1 MARPRIFISSTFYD
15 LRQVRDDLERSIRE
29 LGYEPVRH
37 EAGSVPYSKEEPLE
51 TAAYREVELCDVVVA
66 VVGGRFGT
74 ESHEEPG
81 HSISHVELRRALE
94 RGIQVFVFVDNNVLG
109 EHSTYKLNKD
119 NDTISYS
126 AVDDVRVFE
135 FLDELYSLPR
145 NNPIAPFEIASD
157 ITSYLKN
164 QFAGLFQR
172 FLQEQKRLTEMRVL
186 EEMNSIAKTLK
197 DVVGFLT
204 EERKSEEAI
213 KNILVANHPAFRRLA
228 TLTKTPYRVFFS
240 SRDEM
245 EAWLRARGFTMTV
258 PAPWEVGTVA
268 QWKNDKLGYIN
279 FTTRLFDDNDKLLL
293 FTEDD
298 WDDSWIE
305 LSVPVPTDDD
315 DDLRIPF

>member
-1 MARPRIFISSTFYD
+1 MAQPRIFISSTFYD
-15 LRQVRDDLERSIRE
+15 LRQVRDDLERSILE

-37 EAGSVPYSKEEPLE
+37 EAGSVPYTKDERLE
-51 TAAYREVELCDVVVA
+51 AAAYREVELCDIIVA

-74 ESHEEPG
+74 ESQEEPG
-81 HSISHVELRRALE
+81 YSISNVELRRALE
-94 RGIQVFVFVDNNVLG
+94 RGIQVFVFVDKNVLG

-119 NDTISYS
+119 NKTIKYS
-126 AVDDVRVFE
+126 AVNDARVFE
-135 FLDELYSLPR
+135 FLDELYALPR
-145 NNPIAPFEIASD
+145 NNHIASFEVASD
-157 ITSYLKN
+157 ITAYLKA

-172 FLQEQKRLTEMRVL
+172 FLQEQKRLPEMRVL
-186 EEMNSIAKTLK
+186 DEMNSVAKTLK

-204 EERKSEEAI
+204 EERKTDEAV

-240 SRDEM
+240 TRDEM
-245 EAWLRARGFTMTV
+245 EKWLKARGWKTLDEDR
-258 PAPWEVGTVA
+258 WDEGSVA
-268 QWKNDKLGYIN
+268 EWNHDQLGYIK

-305 LSVPVPTDDD
+305 VGALEPPDDD
-315 DDLRIPF
+315 EIPF